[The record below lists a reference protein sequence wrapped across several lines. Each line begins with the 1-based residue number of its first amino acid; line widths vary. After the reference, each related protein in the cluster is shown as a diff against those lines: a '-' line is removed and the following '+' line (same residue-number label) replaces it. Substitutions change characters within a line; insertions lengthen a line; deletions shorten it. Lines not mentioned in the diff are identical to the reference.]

1 MVHRKGE
8 NEMKYIVLALIGA
21 FMGGSIVYIIML
33 GQLIKEEEHHLVTL
47 INKRK
52 MFDELTDMRDKG
64 QR

>member
-1 MVHRKGE
+1 
-8 NEMKYIVLALIGA
+8 MKYIVLSLIGA